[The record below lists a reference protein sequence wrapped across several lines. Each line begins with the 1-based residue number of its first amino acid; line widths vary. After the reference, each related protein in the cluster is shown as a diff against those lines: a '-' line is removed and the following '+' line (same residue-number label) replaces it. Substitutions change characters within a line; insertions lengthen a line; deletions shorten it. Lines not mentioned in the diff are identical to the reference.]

1 MVTVTWVISVALL
14 VVSFFA
20 SVFIAKFKTKPVDDQ
35 KFSFMRMFPFESAKE
50 GRGYLYS
57 LYLFSGICFTTFLVL
72 FEGSNKLEA
81 LNGLS
86 IIICVLLG
94 LDSIVFIFLNIFD
107 VTHTKTHLYL
117 FLFMAFLTLLSG
129 ALSFTRALV
138 SYKTCLKYG
147 SNEYLF
153 IICEILSGISVAF
166 TLAFCLNPK
175 LLNWA
180 KLDVVEGEVNKYVRP
195 KHFVLAYS
203 EWALYL
209 LLFVNVLLYFVQLL
223 VK

>member
-1 MVTVTWVISVALL
+1 
-14 VVSFFA
+14 
-20 SVFIAKFKTKPVDDQ
+20 
-35 KFSFMRMFPFESAKE
+35 
-50 GRGYLYS
+50 
-57 LYLFSGICFTTFLVL
+57 
-72 FEGSNKLEA
+72 
-81 LNGLS
+81 
-86 IIICVLLG
+86 
-94 LDSIVFIFLNIFD
+94 
-107 VTHTKTHLYL
+107 
-117 FLFMAFLTLLSG
+117 MAFLTLLSG

-209 LLFVNVLLYFVQLL
+209 FLFVNVLLYFVQLL